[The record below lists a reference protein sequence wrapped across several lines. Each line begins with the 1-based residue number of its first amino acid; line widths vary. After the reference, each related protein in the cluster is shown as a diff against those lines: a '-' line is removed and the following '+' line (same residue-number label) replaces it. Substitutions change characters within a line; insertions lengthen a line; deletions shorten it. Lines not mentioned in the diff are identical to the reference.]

1 MELKGL
7 TIKSDGTV
15 NGTRVYDSDGEDLTQ
30 KLWIRGIQ
38 WQHKAGGI
46 PHAVLTCSL
55 AAIESSGVD
64 ATLTEENIRE
74 ISTLE
79 SEYRDY
85 EKVAE
90 IPTVK

>member
-7 TIKSDGTV
+7 TIKSDGTIL
-15 NGTRVYDSDGEDLTQ
+15 GTRVYGNDGEDLTS

-38 WQHKAGGI
+38 WQHRSGGI

-55 AAIESSGVD
+55 AAIESIGVD
-64 ATLTEENIRE
+64 AKLTEENIRE

-79 SEYRDY
+79 SEYREY
-85 EKVAE
+85 EKVE
-90 IPTVK
+90 IPSVK